1 MRFLIIFIFLITN
14 VVAEELP
21 GIKNIVI
28 HKIPKT
34 HDNVIFLDKNDQK
47 ININEY
53 TGNLLILNFWATW
66 CEPCKEEMPSLDKLQ
81 ANPEL
86 DKIKIFPINI
96 GKESLNKVNKFFI
109 DLNIKNFEPYFDPPT
124 TLAKMF
130 TLRGVPTT
138 ILINKEGQE
147 FARIIG
153 SIDFEDTN
161 FVNWI
166 KLKFLQSILVKKIQ
180 IKLINFLKILISKIS
195 NLILIH
201 LPY

>member
-28 HKIPKT
+28 HKIPKIY
-34 HDNVIFLDKNDQK
+34 DNVIFLDKNDQK

-53 TGNLLILNFWATW
+53 TGNLLMLNFWATW
-66 CEPCKEEMPSLDKLQ
+66 CEPCKDEMPSLDKLQ

-96 GKESLNKVNKFFI
+96 GKETLEKVNKFFI
-109 DLNIKNFEPYFDPPT
+109 DLNIKNFEPYFDPPN

-130 TLRGVPTT
+130 SLRGVPTS

-153 SIDFEDTN
+153 SIDFEDE
-161 FVNWI
+161 
-166 KLKFLQSILVKKIQ
+166 
-180 IKLINFLKILISKIS
+180 
-195 NLILIH
+195 NLSLIH
-201 LPY
+201 I

>member
-86 DKIKIFPINI
+86 DKIKIFAINI
-96 GKESLNKVNKFFI
+96 GKENFEKVNKFFV
-109 DLNIKNFEPYFDPPT
+109 DLNIKNFEPYFDSSI
-124 TLAKMF
+124 TLAKIF
-130 TLRGVPTT
+130 SLRGVPTS
-138 ILINKEGQE
+138 IFINKNGEE

-153 SIDFEDTN
+153 FIDFDDKK
-161 FVNWI
+161 FIDW
-166 KLKFLQSILVKKIQ
+166 LKGY
-180 IKLINFLKILISKIS
+180 N
-195 NLILIH
+195 
-201 LPY
+201 